1 MHPSEKTSPAASP
14 ACGQRAHMT
23 AARDNTVSPPAE
35 LAAIAA
41 RVQARLA
48 EILTAERRQ
57 WAALDPSLDEPLGDL
72 ADMVLGGGK
81 RIRPAYCHWG
91 WLMGGGD
98 PDGDGA
104 LDAGC
109 ALEILHAFALAHDD
123 VMDASPTR
131 RGAPTV
137 WCKFVQR
144 HRDRRWHGEDRR
156 FGEAAAVLVGD
167 MAMVLA
173 DRTLGRVSSETRA
186 VWDELRTELNMGQYL
201 DVVGSARGSATAD
214 EARRIIEHK
223 TALYTVVRPLQLGA
237 ALAGQADLAVPLAR
251 HGRPVGMAFQLRD
264 DVLGAFGDPATT
276 GKPVGDDLR
285 EGKPTLLMAM
295 ARAAATPAQLGVL
308 DAIGSEM
315 DDDTV
320 SEVQQVIMDTGALS
334 NLEDEIAALL
344 AEALDALEALPD
356 VPAAKEALAATA
368 RFVALRQA

>member
-1 MHPSEKTSPAASP
+1 MRPSEKASP
-14 ACGQRAHMT
+14 RHRRPAGSEHMT
-23 AARDNTVSPPAE
+23 AARDNTVSPPEE
-35 LAAIAA
+35 LTAIAA
-41 RVQARLA
+41 RVQARLG
-48 EILTAERRQ
+48 EILAAERRE

-91 WLMGGGD
+91 WLLGGGD
-98 PDGDGA
+98 PGGQGA

-137 WCKFVQR
+137 WRKFVQR
-144 HRDRRWHGEDRR
+144 HRDRGWHGEDRR

-173 DRTLGRVSSETRA
+173 DRTLGLVSTETRA
-186 VWDELRTELNMGQYL
+186 VWDALRTELNMGQYL
-201 DVVGSARGSATAD
+201 DVVGSAHRSATAD

-223 TALYTVVRPLQLGA
+223 TARYTVVRPLQLGA
-237 ALAGQADLAVPLAR
+237 ALAGRADLAEPLAR

-264 DVLGAFGDPATT
+264 DVLDAFGDPAHT

-295 ARAAATPAQLGVL
+295 ARAGATPSQLRL
-308 DAIGSEM
+308 FDSAGSDM
-315 DDDTV
+315 DDETV
-320 SEVQQVIMDTGALS
+320 AAVQQVIVDTGALS
-334 NLEDEIAALL
+334 SLESEIAALL
-344 AEALDALEALPD
+344 DEALGALEALPD
-356 VPAAKEALAATA
+356 VPAAKAALAATA
-368 RFVALRQA
+368 RFVAQRQA

>member
-1 MHPSEKTSPAASP
+1 
-14 ACGQRAHMT
+14 MT

-35 LAAIAA
+35 LTTIAA
-41 RVQARLA
+41 RVQVRLG

-91 WLMGGGD
+91 WLLGGGD
-98 PDGDGA
+98 SDGNGA

-137 WCKFVQR
+137 WRKFVQR
-144 HRDRRWHGEDRR
+144 HRDRGWHGEDRR

-173 DRTLGRVSSETRA
+173 DRTLGLVSTETRA
-186 VWDELRTELNMGQYL
+186 VWDALRTELNMGQYL
-201 DVVGSARGSATAD
+201 DVVGSAHRSATAD

-223 TALYTVVRPLQLGA
+223 TARYTVVRPLQLGA
-237 ALAGQADLAVPLAR
+237 ALAGRADLAEPLAR
-251 HGRPVGMAFQLRD
+251 HGHPVGMAFQLRD
-264 DVLGAFGDPATT
+264 DVLGVFGDPAHT

-295 ARAAATPAQLGVL
+295 ARAGAAPSQLRLL
-308 DAIGSEM
+308 DSAGSDM
-315 DDDTV
+315 DNETV
-320 SEVQQVIMDTGALS
+320 AAVQQVIVDTGALS
-334 NLEDEIAALL
+334 SLESEIAALL
-344 AEALDALEALPD
+344 DEALGALEALPD

-368 RFVALRQA
+368 RFVALRRA

>member
-1 MHPSEKTSPAASP
+1 
-14 ACGQRAHMT
+14 MT
-23 AARDNTVSPPAE
+23 AHDDQSVKPPAE

-41 RVQARLA
+41 RVQIRLG
-48 EILTAERRQ
+48 EILTAEREE

-91 WLMGGGD
+91 WLLGGGD

-104 LDAGC
+104 LDGGC

-123 VMDASPTR
+123 VMDGSDTR

-137 WCKFVQR
+137 WRKFVQR
-144 HRDRRWHGEDRR
+144 HRDRQWLGEDRR
-156 FGEAAAVLVGD
+156 FGEAAAVLAGD

-173 DRTLGRVSSETRA
+173 DRTLGEVTPETRA
-186 VWDELRTELNMGQYL
+186 IWDGLRTELNMGQYL

-214 EARRIIEHK
+214 EARKIIEHK
-223 TALYTVVRPLQLGA
+223 TARYTVVRPLQLGA
-237 ALAGQADLAVPLAR
+237 ALAGRPDLAEPLAR

-264 DVLGAFGDPATT
+264 DMLGAFGDPAAT

-295 ARAAATPAQLGVL
+295 AKSAATPSQLAVL
-308 DAIGSEM
+308 DAVGTEM
-315 DDDTV
+315 DEQTV
-320 SEVQQVIMDTGALS
+320 AEVQQVITDTGALTS
-334 NLEDEIAALL
+334 LEEEISELL
-344 AEALDALEALPD
+344 EEALTALEALPN
-356 VPAAKEALAATA
+356 VPAAKEALSRHRPLHSYAPSVNPPSLPA
-368 RFVALRQA
+368 

>member
-1 MHPSEKTSPAASP
+1 MTVPTEESP
-14 ACGQRAHMT
+14 
-23 AARDNTVSPPAE
+23 SPPAE
-35 LAAIAA
+35 LKAIAA
-41 RVQARLA
+41 RVQTRLA

-137 WCKFVQR
+137 WRKFVQR
-144 HRDRRWHGEDRR
+144 HRDRGWHGEDRR
-156 FGEAAAVLVGD
+156 FGEAAAVLAGD

-173 DRTLGRVSSETRA
+173 DRTLGRASPETRA

-223 TALYTVVRPLQLGA
+223 TARYTVVRPLQLGA
-237 ALAGQADLAVPLAR
+237 ALAGRADLAESLAR

-264 DVLGAFGDPATT
+264 DVLGAFGDPAAT

-315 DDDTV
+315 DDKTV
-320 SEVQQVIMDTGALS
+320 SEVQQVIVETGALAS
-334 NLEDEIAALL
+334 LEEEIAALL
-344 AEALDALEALPD
+344 DEALDALRALPN
-356 VPAAKEALAATA
+356 VSAAKDALAATA
-368 RFVALRQA
+368 RFVALRRA

>member
-1 MHPSEKTSPAASP
+1 M
-14 ACGQRAHMT
+14 
-23 AARDNTVSPPAE
+23 TVSTEQSARPPAE
-35 LAAIAA
+35 LTAIAA
-41 RVQARLA
+41 RVQARLG

-91 WLMGGGD
+91 WLLGGGD

-104 LDAGC
+104 LDGGC

-131 RGAPTV
+131 RGTPTV
-137 WCKFVQR
+137 WRKFVQR
-144 HRDRRWHGEDRR
+144 HRDRGWRGEDRR

-173 DRTLGRVSSETRA
+173 DRTLGRVSPETRA
-186 VWDELRTELNMGQYL
+186 VWDGLRTELNMGQYL

-214 EARRIIEHK
+214 QARRIIEHK
-223 TALYTVVRPLQLGA
+223 TARYTVVRPLQLGA
-237 ALAGQADLAVPLAR
+237 ALAGRADLAEPLAR

-264 DVLGAFGDPATT
+264 DVLGAFGDPAHT

-285 EGKPTLLMAM
+285 EGKPTLLMAL
-295 ARAAATPAQLGVL
+295 ARAAATPSQLEVL
-308 DAIGSEM
+308 DAVGSDM
-315 DDDTV
+315 DDETV
-320 SEVQQVIMDTGALS
+320 AAVQRVIVDTGALS
-334 NLEDEIAALL
+334 SLEREIADLL
-344 AEALDALEALPD
+344 DEALDALEALPD
-356 VPAAKEALAATA
+356 VPAAREALASTA

>member
-1 MHPSEKTSPAASP
+1 
-14 ACGQRAHMT
+14 MT
-23 AARDNTVSPPAE
+23 VPIQEPVAPPAE
-35 LAAIAA
+35 LKAIAA
-41 RVQARLA
+41 RVQARLG

-91 WLMGGGD
+91 WLLGGGN

-104 LDAGC
+104 LDGGC

-131 RGAPTV
+131 RGVPTV
-137 WCKFVQR
+137 WRKFVQR
-144 HRDRRWHGEDRR
+144 HRDRGWRGEDRR

-173 DRTLGRVSSETRA
+173 DRTLGRVSPETRA
-186 VWDELRTELNMGQYL
+186 VWDGLRTELNMGQYL

-214 EARRIIEHK
+214 QARRIIEHK
-223 TALYTVVRPLQLGA
+223 TARYTVVRPLQLGA
-237 ALAGQADLAVPLAR
+237 ALAGRADLAEPLAR

-264 DVLGAFGDPATT
+264 DVLGAFGDPAHT

-285 EGKPTLLMAM
+285 EGKPTLLMAL
-295 ARAAATPAQLGVL
+295 ARAAATPSQLHVL
-308 DAIGSEM
+308 DSAGSEM
-315 DDDTV
+315 GDETV
-320 SEVQQVIMDTGALS
+320 AAVQQVIVDTGALAG
-334 NLEDEIAALL
+334 LEREIADLL
-344 AEALDALEALPD
+344 DDALDALEALPD
-356 VPAAKEALAATA
+356 VPAAQDALAATA
-368 RFVALRQA
+368 RFVALRES

>member
-1 MHPSEKTSPAASP
+1 
-14 ACGQRAHMT
+14 MT
-23 AARDNTVSPPAE
+23 APAQEGPRPPVE

-41 RVQARLA
+41 RVQDRLG
-48 EILTAERRQ
+48 EILADERRQ

-72 ADMVLGGGK
+72 ADMILGGGK

-91 WLMGGGD
+91 WLLGGGD

-104 LDAGC
+104 LDGGC

-123 VMDASPTR
+123 VMDGSDTR

-137 WCKFVQR
+137 WRKFVKR

-156 FGEAAAVLVGD
+156 FGEAAAVLAGD

-173 DRTLGRVSSETRA
+173 DRTLGKVSAETRA
-186 VWDELRTELNMGQYL
+186 IWDGLRTELNMGQYL
-201 DVVGSARGSATAD
+201 DVVGSARGRATAD
-214 EARRIIEHK
+214 EARKIIEHK
-223 TALYTVVRPLQLGA
+223 TARYTVVRPLQLGA
-237 ALAGQADLAVPLAR
+237 ALADRADLAEPLAR

-295 ARAAATPAQLGVL
+295 ARAAATPSQLEVL
-308 DAIGSEM
+308 DSVGSEM

-320 SEVQQVIMDTGALS
+320 AAVQQVIVDTGALS
-334 NLEDEIAALL
+334 SVEAEIAALL
-344 AEALDALEALPD
+344 EEALEALNALPD
-356 VPAAKEALAATA
+356 VPAAKEPLTATA
-368 RFVALRQA
+368 RFIALRVS

>member
-1 MHPSEKTSPAASP
+1 
-14 ACGQRAHMT
+14 MT
-23 AARDNTVSPPAE
+23 ADRDNTVSPPSE

-41 RVQARLA
+41 RVQARLG

-98 PDGDGA
+98 PRGDGA

-173 DRTLGRVSSETRA
+173 DRTLGRVSPETRA

-223 TALYTVVRPLQLGA
+223 TARYTVVRPLQLGA
-237 ALAGQADLAVPLAR
+237 ALAGRADLAKPLAH

-264 DVLGAFGDPATT
+264 DVLGAFGDPAAT

-295 ARAAATPAQLGVL
+295 ARAAATPAQLEVL
-308 DAIGSEM
+308 DAVGSEM

-320 SEVQQVIMDTGALS
+320 SEVQQVIVETGALAS
-334 NLEDEIAALL
+334 LEEEIAALL
-344 AEALDALEALPD
+344 DEALDALRALPD
-356 VPAAKEALAATA
+356 VPAAKDALAATA
-368 RFVALRQA
+368 RFVALRHA